1 MMNKLILSLG
11 QKAQSRKWL
20 PRLTFCL
27 LPLTFLVLLFSCQHG
42 DPSKGKTVFNI
53 NLDEGLT
60 SLDPAFCRN
69 QNTTW
74 MDNQLY
80 NGLVQV
86 DDSLNI
92 QPCVAKSWQ
101 VSKDGLIYTFHLR
114 NDVYFHD
121 DPLFKDGKGRKAVA
135 ADFVY
140 SFGRLIDPKVASS
153 GSWIFSD
160 KVDGKQSFT
169 ALNDS
174 TFLIK
179 LKQPFPPLISLLT
192 AQYADVVPHE
202 VVDFYGKDFRNHPIG
217 TGPFKFKYWKEGEV
231 MVFLKNE
238 KYWEKDKDGSTL
250 PHLDAIRA
258 TFIGDKQTAFMEFVT
273 GKIDFLND
281 IDGSYRDD
289 ILTKSG
295 QMTQKYKGKFI
306 LNSAPYLNTMYL
318 GMLVDTNLPIV
329 KGSPLKVLKIRQA
342 INYAIDK
349 QKMIKYLRNSMAT
362 AGNAGFIPAGMP
374 GFDAKKVKGYTYNP
388 EKSRELLA
396 EAGFPN
402 GKNLPDILLTTTIGY
417 RDLIEYVQGQL
428 DQIGI
433 HTRVEITQGAS
444 LRELVSKNGVN
455 FFYGSWIADYPDGEN
470 YLSVFYSKNKIPYG
484 PNYTGFNCKQFDE
497 LFEKCYHESDD
508 EKRYALYRQMDNI
521 VMAQSPVVILYYD
534 KLVNLYQNNITGISK
549 NAQNLLVLKRIVKH

>member
-1 MMNKLILSLG
+1 MNKLICFWC
-11 QKAQSRKWL
+11 A
-20 PRLTFCL
+20 L
-27 LPLTFLVLLFSCQHG
+27 LLIFYSCGNNGASSH
-42 DPSKGKTVFNI
+42 KKVFNI

-69 QNTTW
+69 QNTIW

-80 NGLVQV
+80 NGLVQI
-86 DDSLNI
+86 DDSMKV
-92 QPCVAKSWQ
+92 QPSIAKSWNI
-101 VSKDGLIYTFHLR
+101 SPDGQQYTFHLR

-121 DPLFKDGKGRKAVA
+121 DPLFKGGVGRKAVA
-135 ADFVY
+135 SDFVY
-140 SFGRLIDPKVASS
+140 SFGRLIDPKIASS

-160 KVDGKQSFT
+160 KVKDKHSFI
-169 ALNDS
+169 ALNDT
-174 TFLIK
+174 TFRIQ
-179 LKQPFPPLISLLT
+179 LKEPFPPLLSLLT
-192 AQYADVVPHE
+192 SQIASVIPHE
-202 VVDFYGKDFRNHPIG
+202 VADFCGRDFRSHPIG

-238 KYWEKDKDGSTL
+238 KYWEKDKDGSPL

-295 QMTQKYKGKFI
+295 KVTQKYKGKFI

-318 GMLVDTNLPIV
+318 GMLVDSSLPIV
-329 KGSPLKVLKIRQA
+329 KHSPLKLLKIRQA
-342 INYAIDK
+342 VNYAIDK
-349 QKMIKYLRNSMAT
+349 QKMIKYLRNSMAV

-374 GFDAKKVKGYTYNP
+374 GFDAQKVNGYTYNP
-388 EKSRELLA
+388 EKARALLA
-396 EAGFPN
+396 ESGYPN
-402 GKNLPDILLTTTIGY
+402 GKGLPEIVLTTTIGY

-428 DQIGI
+428 DQVGI
-433 HTRVEITQGAS
+433 STRVEIVQSAS

-455 FFYGSWIADYPDGEN
+455 FFYGSWIADYPDGEG
-470 YLSVFYSKNKIPYG
+470 YLSLFYSKNKIPWG
-484 PNYTGFNCKQFDE
+484 PNYTGFNNKPFDY
-497 LFEKCYHESDD
+497 LFEQAYQVSND
-508 EKRYALYRQMDNI
+508 EQRYALYRQMDNI
-521 VMAQSPVVILYYD
+521 IMQQSPVVVLYYD

-549 NAQNLLVLKRIVKH
+549 NALNLLVLKRIKKFESR